1 VSKQPAH
8 RHFRYVLLLTAASSL
23 ACIKILGLEDVEFRA
38 PFLEAGVTPSMRDP
52 RCPQGKGPDMV
63 YVDAKNGSPAFC
75 IDSSEVS
82 TEQYRAFTAEGAPLT
97 KDARCKWNTA
107 ADGPSA
113 GTAGRIPATDLDWCD
128 AQSFCQWA
136 SKKLCGK
143 ADGSSSSFVGG
154 APDNAWILACSAHG
168 QKLYP
173 YGSRFSEA
181 ACNIG
186 ANLETVFTRSSCLGG
201 YPGIYDLGG
210 NAEEW
215 LDSCNTSDAGASSA
229 LCTTTF
235 ALAVERPSAT
245 ALDRA
250 CTKAFEGQDTI
261 SAKRPTLGF
270 RCCAS
275 PSSD

>member
-1 VSKQPAH
+1 MSKPAH
-8 RHFRYVLLLTAASSL
+8 YRYALVAASSI
-23 ACIKILGLEDVEFRA
+23 ACVKLLGLEDVEFRA
-38 PFLEAGVTPSMRDP
+38 PFLEAGVAATMRDP
-52 RCPQGKGPDMV
+52 RCPQGRGPDMV
-63 YVDAKNGSPAFC
+63 YVDAKNSLPAFC
-75 IDSSEVS
+75 IDSSEVNAG
-82 TEQYRAFTAEGAPLT
+82 QYRAFIADGAPLA
-97 KDARCKWNTA
+97 KDARCKWNTG
-107 ADGPSA
+107 ADGPS
-113 GTAGRIPATDLDWCD
+113 TDVSDRLPATDVDWCD
-128 AQSFCQWA
+128 AQSFCQWS

-143 ADGSSSSFVGG
+143 ADGTPSSFIGG

-173 YGSRFSEA
+173 YGARFNES

-186 ANLETVFTRSSCLGG
+186 GNLEPVLTRSACLGG
-201 YPGIYDLGG
+201 YPGIYDMGG

-215 LDSCNTSDAGASSA
+215 LDSCNATDGGASSA

-245 ALDRA
+245 ALDRV
-250 CTKAFEGQDTI
+250 CNKAFEGQDAI

-270 RCCAS
+270 RCCAT